1 MKSISSFHKIVTSVL
16 AGVVVTVFLGVAHV
30 ISVHAITVNTS
41 QLNLGTDCSISQSAS
56 FTGMLPVP
64 IDTYNIYVR
73 LPSRGQTTTV
83 QVFGEQNDGLDQ
95 CSSIG
100 SVEASGDSWT
110 LVGTWKQTD
119 NQADQTIFDL
129 ATNGLSN
136 ELDANRPSIMLISKT
151 NPTCVPTTDCD
162 VTVNGE
168 VGAVQPIGTLPNEDS
183 LHIVRPIDPTTDKIV
198 SVTYYVD
205 NEPVYTTP
213 TLQPFDLR
221 YVTDQDQSLSRV
233 ILYQSSQRVV
243 LSESVPDTFQDN
255 FWNFLFRIFQSN
267 PKVILTIL
275 IVIGASILGA
285 IGLGIIHTIQKR
297 RIWRLD
303 HGFLTENYGL
313 ITDAD
318 RQKAFLRE
326 HKLSIIKRC
335 VQGFFG
341 VAGLIVAILLIN
353 TYIIQLYKV
362 DGHSMESTYHNGSE
376 QLINIVPVTLAHFAG
391 HDYTPARG
399 QVVII
404 RQVFGITDDIQSA
417 DKEDQ
422 YLIKRVIGLPGDRVV
437 VQAGVITIYNA
448 QNPNGFNPDAG
459 SSWQKTGHADPN
471 GPDVDVTLAKDEI
484 FICGDNRP
492 ESIDSRFNGPI
503 LTKQIIGL
511 VI

>member
-1 MKSISSFHKIVTSVL
+1 MRFTLGSRSIAVVL
-16 AGVVVTVFLGVAHV
+16 AGMTIIVLLGLLHV
-30 ISVHAITVNTS
+30 SSANAITVNTS
-41 QLNLGTDCSISQSAS
+41 QLNLGTDCNIIQTAS
-56 FTGMLPVP
+56 FTGELSVP
-64 IDTYNIYVR
+64 QDTYNVYAR

-83 QVFGEQNDGLDQ
+83 QVYGEEDGSDKCQ
-95 CSSIG
+95 SIG
-100 SVEASGDSWT
+100 SITANGDAWT
-110 LVGTWKQTD
+110 LVGTWSQPD
-119 NQADQTIFDL
+119 SDFQTIFDL
-129 ATNGLSN
+129 ASNGLSN
-136 ELDANRPSIMLISKT
+136 ELDANRPSIMLVSKT
-151 NPTCVPTTDCD
+151 SPTCVPTTDCD
-162 VTVNGE
+162 VMVNGE

-183 LHIVRPIDPTTDKIV
+183 LHIVRPIDPSTDKIV

-205 NEPVYTTP
+205 DEPVYTTP

-243 LSESVPDTFQDN
+243 LTESVPDTFQDN
-255 FWNFLFRIFQSN
+255 FWNFLFRIFESN
-267 PKVILTIL
+267 PKIILTIL
-275 IVIGASILGA
+275 VVIGTSILGA
-285 IGLGIIHTIQKR
+285 IALGIIHTIQKR

-318 RQKAFLRE
+318 RRKAFLRE

-335 VQGFFG
+335 VQGFG

-376 QLINIVPVTLAHFAG
+376 QLINIVPVTLAHLAG
-391 HDYTPARG
+391 HDYTPTRG

-404 RQVFGITDDIQSA
+404 RQVFGITDDIQSV
-417 DKEDQ
+417 DKENQ

-437 VQAGVITIYNA
+437 VHSGIITIYNA
-448 QNPNGFNPDAG
+448 QYPNGFNPDAG